1 MQFSPPNK
9 QRKRATPAQVTSF
22 SSKKP
27 SNGRTKVT
35 RAGHHRIQFQF
46 TTCSFPCPPGSTSQ
60 NGKKS
65 GKVWRPPFHSALS
78 IIHSA
83 AAGKSSSAS
92 ARKVSPAW
100 WTTASKYQPSSRV
113 NFPDATP
120 PENSTHTTSWEHF
133 RSQKMLS
140 LARSFM
146 RGTWKL
152 RVQCLILIIKKLCN

>member
-1 MQFSPPNK
+1 MFS
-9 QRKRATPAQVTSF
+9 TPLQ
-22 SSKKP
+22 
-27 SNGRTKVT
+27 TKVSPQEWKKTLT
-35 RAGHHRIQFQF
+35 RMNAIFTPKQAKKMSNSSSSNQLFQQEAILRKDEGDKSRSSPYSISIYNLFVSLPAGVNL
-46 TTCSFPCPPGSTSQ
+46 SEW
-60 NGKKS
+60 KKS

-120 PENSTHTTSWEHF
+120 PENSTHTTS
-133 RSQKMLS
+133 
-140 LARSFM
+140 
-146 RGTWKL
+146 
-152 RVQCLILIIKKLCN
+152 